1 MKTKDYKRKIDRIA
15 IKMFGV
21 SQSYL
26 NSGFSAKKH
35 QIEYELWVKAKPE
48 QVEAFKDEVE
58 SIISDP
64 KAYKVFTVG
73 KCDGGYKISI
83 MVKI

>member
-35 QIEYELWVKAKPE
+35 QIE
-48 QVEAFKDEVE
+48 AFKDEVE

>member
-1 MKTKDYKRKIDRIA
+1 MKTKDYKRKID
-15 IKMFGV
+15 IKATKMLGV

-26 NSGFSAKKH
+26 NAGFSAKKH

-48 QVEAFKDEVE
+48 QVEAFREEVE
-58 SIISDP
+58 SIVSNP
-64 KAYKVFTVG
+64 KTYKVFTVG